1 MSTYRAPLSDIR
13 FALYDVLDVEA
24 LFERLGYSEA
34 TRDVLDA
41 VLDEAARF
49 AETVLAPLNSVG
61 DEVGCKLDSA
71 THDVTTPP
79 GFKAAYDQFIDGGWT
94 GLTASPDF
102 GGQGLPHVMGVPLNE
117 MVNAANLAW
126 GNFPLLSHGAVEAL
140 KHHGEAWQQEV
151 FLKPLVEGRWTGT
164 MCLTEPHC
172 GTDLGLL
179 KTRAEP
185 NADGSYAITGT
196 KIFITAGEH
205 DLTDNIVHL
214 VLAKLPDAPAGAKG
228 ISLFVTPKFKLDRN
242 GNVGERNALHCGSIE
257 HKMGIKGS
265 VTCVMNFDGAQGYLV
280 GQPHKGLQ
288 AMFTMMNTARLGV
301 GLQGIALS
309 ERAYQNALRYARER
323 LQTRSLS
330 GPKVPDK
337 PADPILVHPDVRRML
352 LTVKALTEGSR
363 LLALHA
369 GTLIDVAGHADDA
382 GERERADTLVSFL
395 TPISKACQTE
405 WSIENTYNALQC
417 FGGHGYIH
425 EHGMEQLARDA
436 RITTLYEGT
445 TGIQALD
452 LMGRKTA
459 GTQAAGLKLFLA
471 EIEAFLQAHQ
481 DNAALAEFVAPLR
494 EKTAEWAQL
503 TREILQRASQDPEEI
518 GAASY
523 DYLFYSGYVAL
534 AYWWARSVVSAEA
547 SSHSESFKQS
557 KRETAQFY
565 FARLLPRTLAHAAA
579 IRSGAA
585 SLMSMADER
594 FGT

>member
-1 MSTYRAPLSDIR
+1 
-13 FALYDVLDVEA
+13 
-24 LFERLGYSEA
+24 
-34 TRDVLDA
+34 
-41 VLDEAARF
+41 
-49 AETVLAPLNSVG
+49 
-61 DEVGCKLDSA
+61 
-71 THDVTTPP
+71 
-79 GFKAAYDQFIDGGWT
+79 
-94 GLTASPDF
+94 
-102 GGQGLPHVMGVPLNE
+102 
-117 MVNAANLAW
+117 
-126 GNFPLLSHGAVEAL
+126 
-140 KHHGEAWQQEV
+140 
-151 FLKPLVEGRWTGT
+151 VEGRWTGT

-228 ISLFVTPKFKLDRN
+228 ISLFVTPKFKVDRD
-242 GNVGERNALHCGSIE
+242 GTVGERNALHCGSIE

-309 ERAYQNALRYARER
+309 ERAYQNALRYSRER

-330 GPKVPDK
+330 GPKFPDK

-352 LTVKALTEGSR
+352 LTVKALVEGSR

-369 GTLIDVAGHADDA
+369 GTLIDVAGHAPDPA
-382 GERERADTLVSFL
+382 ERERADTLVSFL

-459 GTQAAGLKLFLA
+459 ATQAAGLKLFLA
-471 EIEAFLQAHQ
+471 EIEGFLQENK
-481 DNAALAEFVAPLR
+481 DNAALAEFIAPLR
-494 EKTAEWAQL
+494 EKTTEWAQL

-518 GAASY
+518 GAASC

-547 SSHSESFKQS
+547 SAHADNFKQS

-585 SLMSMADER
+585 PLMTMADER
-594 FGT
+594 FGS